1 MRQFLPHIDPDADDP
16 FGPSKFDEERMKY
29 VKPTKT
35 FSSPL
40 HVYLLAQIDLFR
52 ILLRAGCSLSMYD
65 KIIRW
70 VLHYSR
76 KEPKE
81 NLWTK

>member
-1 MRQFLPHIDPDADDP
+1 M
-16 FGPSKFDEERMKY
+16 EY
-29 VKPTKT
+29 VKPTTT
-35 FSSPL
+35 FSGALPNN
-40 HVYLLAQIDLFR
+40 LLAQIDLFR
-52 ILLRAGCSLSMYD
+52 ILLRAGRSLSMYG

-81 NLWTK
+81 NIWTKYLPYGVPEIFH